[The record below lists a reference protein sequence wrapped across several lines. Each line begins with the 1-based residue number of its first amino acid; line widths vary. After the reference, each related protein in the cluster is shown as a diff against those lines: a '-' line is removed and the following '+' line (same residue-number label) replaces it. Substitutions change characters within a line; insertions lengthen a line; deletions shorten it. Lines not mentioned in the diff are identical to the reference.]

1 MLTATQKASYERDG
15 ILFPLPLLGDDET
28 ARYRALVEEM
38 LATDAGGYQRPHL
51 KYDWALELSTHPAV
65 VAAAS
70 EILGTETAIWGTMV
84 LRKEPRSP
92 QFVSWHQDGAYREF
106 GPNDSLTAWIALAD
120 SRRENGCMQVVR
132 GSHASRLPHHDEPEP
147 DNMIRLGKHV
157 EFDIGSAPV
166 TDVVLRAGE
175 MSLHHN
181 DIIHGSGPNV
191 GDTARIGFIVRFMKL
206 GLPWTECPVV
216 VPGRVS
222 V

>member
-1 MLTATQKASYERDG
+1 MLTQRQKAAYESDG
-15 ILFPLPLLGDDET
+15 ILFPLRVFGADEA
-28 ARYRALVEEM
+28 ARYRVLVEEM

-51 KYDWALELSTHPAV
+51 KYDWALELSTHPEI

-70 EILGTETAIWGTMV
+70 SILGAETAIWGSMV
-84 LRKEPRSP
+84 LRKEPHTP
-92 QFVSWHQDGAYREF
+92 NFVSWHQDGAYRDF
-106 GPNDSLTAWIALAD
+106 APGDTLTAWIALAD
-120 SRRENGCMQVVR
+120 SHPQNGCMRVVP
-132 GSHASRLPHHDEPEP
+132 GSHLSRLPHHDAPEP

-157 EFDIGSAPV
+157 EFDVGNAPV

-191 GDTARIGFIVRFMKL
+191 ADHARVGFIIRFMKL

-222 V
+222 A